1 MYEIK
6 ARNRV
11 AEGVIGAV
19 QRELN
24 KNKKIVTLNSSLMK
38 TESDFEYDDQE
49 KDES

>member
-38 TESDFEYDDQE
+38 TESDFEYEQE